1 MFKKHKKTIKEIWKS
16 FRKDLL
22 ILSSLLFLLALFDVL
37 LPYMTKVAID
47 NYLIPKKYNEIWI
60 FAIQYGALILI
71 FSGLIITFI
80 IKAGSVESKF
90 SYFMRK
96 KTFDRMQ
103 DYKFSYMDKEGVGKI
118 MARLTSDISRLSE
131 IVSWGVVDLVWAF
144 TMMSALLI
152 VMFILNYKLAL
163 LISIT
168 LPLLIYTSAF
178 FQKRIYKA
186 QKKVRHINSEITGLI
201 NEGITGALTSKT
213 LVTEERNTID
223 FMKKTDGMKNYS
235 IKSSTLSALYMPIT
249 INIGTLGVVT
259 AIIYGG
265 LKVNTGVMTL
275 GTLIL
280 FINYTTQFFEP
291 VRELARILS
300 DIQSAKVAAE
310 RVLTLLSQDLDGVVK
325 NPNDDFKLEGNIVFK
340 NVNFFYDERE
350 QVLDNFNLKVKK
362 GEKIALVGE
371 TGAGKS
377 TIVNLVCKFN
387 HPTGGDI
394 FIDGINYKEITNEKI
409 QSNLGY
415 VLQTPHLFSGSIMD
429 NIRYGKLEASDED
442 VIKAA
447 SFAQADHFIKE
458 LENGYDTKVGEGGSK
473 LSTGEKQLISIARA
487 ILADPKIFVLDE
499 ATSSIDVKTES
510 RIQKAIS
517 NVLENRTS
525 FIIAHRLSTVKFV
538 DRIILIE
545 DGKIAEIGKHED
557 LMKKK
562 GKYYNL
568 YMNQFNLA

>member
-1 MFKKHKKTIKEIWKS
+1 MFKEHKLEIKEVWKA
-16 FRKDLL
+16 FRVDLITL
-22 ILSSLLFLLALFDVL
+22 GSLLFLLALFDVL

-47 NYLIPKKYNEIWI
+47 NYLVPKRYDEIWI
-60 FAIQYGALILI
+60 FAMQYGALILV
-71 FSGLIITFI
+71 FVGLIITFI
-80 IKAGSVESKF
+80 IKAGRVESKF
-90 SYFMRK
+90 SYYLRK

-103 DYKFSYMDKEGVGKI
+103 DYKFSYMDHEGVGKI
-118 MARLTSDISRLSE
+118 MARLTSDIGRLSE

-144 TMMSALLI
+144 TMMTALLV
-152 VMFILNYKLAL
+152 VMFLLNFKLAL
-163 LISIT
+163 LISVT
-168 LPLLIYTSAF
+168 LPLIIYASAF

-186 QKKVRHINSEITGLI
+186 QKKVRSINSEITGLI

-213 LVTEERNTID
+213 LVTEEKNTSE
-223 FMKKTDGMKNYS
+223 FMKKTEEMKSYS
-235 IKSSTLSALYMPIT
+235 IKSSTLSAMYMPIT
-249 INIGTLGVVT
+249 INIGTLGIVI

-265 LKVNTGVMTL
+265 LTVNTGMMTL

-310 RVLTLLSQDLDGVVK
+310 RVLTLLSQDLDGVVE
-325 NPNDDFKLEGNIVFK
+325 NPKDDFEIEGNIIFS
-340 NVNFFYDERE
+340 NVDFSYDERE
-350 QVLDNFNLKVKK
+350 QVLDDFTLEVKK

-377 TIVNLVCKFN
+377 TIVNLVCKFH

-394 FIDGINYKEITNEKI
+394 IIDGVNYKEITKEKI

-429 NIRYGKLEASDED
+429 NIRYGKLEATDEE

-458 LENGYDTKVGEGGSK
+458 LDDGYETKVGEGGSK
-473 LSTGEKQLISIARA
+473 LSAGEKQLISIARA

-499 ATSSIDVKTES
+499 ATSSIDVSTES
-510 RIQKAIS
+510 RIQKAIES
-517 NVLENRTS
+517 VLENRTS
-525 FIIAHRLSTVKFV
+525 FIIAHRLSTVKFA
-538 DRIILIE
+538 DKIILL
-545 DGKIAEIGKHED
+545 DKGKIVEIGKHDD

-562 GKYYNL
+562 GRYYNL